1 MANRRAL
8 SWSAALRDL
17 KDDRTRRQDV
27 REERLKT
34 TAGLR
39 GSPALP
45 LSAWRGRSGRRYV
58 VGVHPAGGFD
68 LDEMAQL
75 LGDSDV
81 MRFYDRPKTRKEAE
95 AWIEWNL
102 RLYANHGYGLWVL
115 RLRDTGEFV
124 GDCGLTQQLVDGRSY
139 IEVGYHVRAS
149 LQRRGLATEAAT
161 ACKRYAA
168 DQLGL
173 DYLMAIIDPDNRP
186 SQLVA
191 EKMGLT
197 EAWRTATTN
206 EGRPCVIFA
215 GDPREPE

>member
-68 LDEMAQL
+68 LDEMAQAVVIAVRRDNAGIAEMVSVASSSESPRDHL
-75 LGDSDV
+75 RRTWL
-81 MRFYDRPKTRKEAE
+81 DR
-95 AWIEWNL
+95 
-102 RLYANHGYGLWVL
+102 
-115 RLRDTGEFV
+115 
-124 GDCGLTQQLVDGRSY
+124 
-139 IEVGYHVRAS
+139 VR
-149 LQRRGLATEAAT
+149 RRATEMHVHRLAENDVE
-161 ACKRYAA
+161 RV
-168 DQLGL
+168 
-173 DYLMAIIDPDNRP
+173 AIVEDLQVDT
-186 SQLVA
+186 V
-191 EKMGLT
+191 
-197 EAWRTATTN
+197 
-206 EGRPCVIFA
+206 
-215 GDPREPE
+215 EPAQV